1 MISNQKYSPLIEE
14 ALVELADQGLE
25 SLCPALEKNCSMN

>member
-14 ALVELADQGLE
+14 ALGELAEQGLE
-25 SLCPALEKNCSMN
+25 AYYFGR